1 MYVLADTNNASSVTF
16 QTMDELYDWVMTH
29 SGRDLLS
36 SLQALVQHEQSK
48 RGTKEKSAISVI
60 TKIESTTT
68 EPVPAQTPVSES
80 NDPPE
85 YYNER
90 LGTKRGLPEAVN
102 QMITHNHS
110 DRWKGNEYLQP
121 DIRAMESCIAPS
133 VEERERLIREFY
145 EGKCV
150 KWELDYATITKRGSK
165 DACHLSYCWK
175 LWLLRRSPRYA
186 KSLFNFTHDTSYV
199 VVNTDDC
206 NEFKD
211 YFELYE
217 SLSKAYPRSGY
228 NHAGLAYNILKSK
241 LTPNDANVYTSLC
254 ESFIQAYVAG
264 RRSEITETT
273 ALQSTDLFDNITA
286 FTDNVLKKYR
296 EIHQAV
302 MPELTIKTMSR
313 VLRTLGI
320 QSVRKSAGM
329 FYELTVVPQMSLDAW
344 NEQKY
349 EMFEPLVASTSAA
362 ATGTTA
368 GATTPATTAAR

>member
-16 QTMDELYDWVMTH
+16 QTLDELHNWVVTQ

-48 RGTKEKSAISVI
+48 RGTKEKSDISVV

-68 EPVPAQTPVSES
+68 ESVPAQAPVSES

-102 QMITHNHS
+102 QIIAQNHL
-110 DRWKGNEYLQP
+110 DGWKGNEY
-121 DIRAMESCIAPS
+121 MEPENTNLMKSYNMPPAG
-133 VEERERLIREFY
+133 ETERLKREFY
-145 EGKCV
+145 ESKCV
-150 KWELDYATITKRGSK
+150 KRELDYESITKRDSK
-165 DACHLSYCWK
+165 DACHLRYCWK
-175 LWLLRRSPRYA
+175 LWLLRRSPQYVWCSINA
-186 KSLFNFTHDTSYV
+186 VHDTTSYV
-199 VVNTDDC
+199 LVNTD
-206 NEFKD
+206 EFKD
-211 YFELYE
+211 YFELHE
-217 SLSKAYPRSGY
+217 SLSKAYPKSGY
-228 NHAGLAYNILKSK
+228 NYAGLAYDILKLKS
-241 LTPNDANVYTSLC
+241 TPYDASVYASVC

-286 FTDNVLKKYR
+286 FADNVLKKYR
-296 EIHQAV
+296 EIYQAV

-349 EMFEPLVASTSAA
+349 EMFEPFIPHNKQLVAPTSAS
-362 ATGTTA
+362 
-368 GATTPATTAAR
+368 ATTAAR